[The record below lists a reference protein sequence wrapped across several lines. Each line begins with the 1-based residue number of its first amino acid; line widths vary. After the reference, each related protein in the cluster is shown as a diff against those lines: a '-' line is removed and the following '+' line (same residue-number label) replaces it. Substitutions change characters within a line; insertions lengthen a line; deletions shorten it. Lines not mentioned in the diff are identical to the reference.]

1 MAAFPS
7 TSWRWIF
14 FLLERSGIPTG
25 LINLVK
31 ALYTQVAAHS
41 AETRERL
48 FWILSGI
55 LQGCPLSGS
64 LFIIAINPLLLAL
77 RQLSPDCSRM
87 VLTACADDIGIVLR
101 SIELAPQ
108 IAALFDKFA
117 ALATL
122 KLKAEKC
129 VIVPVAIADAEAFKA
144 QVLEYLVA
152 QCPQW
157 ANFLFKAYS
166 TYLGWLIGPA
176 ATPALQWKE
185 AIEKFAKRSEQIG
198 ATSIPAVIG
207 ARLYGQRA
215 VPVLSYLPVFG
226 APPETLRR
234 TEARALHRV
243 LHLPFNSLS
252 LGGAT
257 HFGKHGV
264 RNVPRGARSLRVPK
278 SRDARGPSPEL
289 VLRSTQLR

>member
-1 MAAFPS
+1 MRPLSLKDGSNKTIAGAANYKIKAKLGSWAAKEQRGFIPHRSLVANVPILDAAALIFGLVSPQTNPCLVFFDFMAAFPS

-41 AETRERL
+41 AESRERL

-64 LFIIAINPLLLAL
+64 LFIIAINPMLLAL
-77 RQLSPDCSRM
+77 RQLSPDSSRM

-108 IAALFDKFA
+108 IAALFDRFA

-144 QVLEYLVA
+144 
-152 QCPQW
+152 
-157 ANFLFKAYS
+157 
-166 TYLGWLIGPA
+166 
-176 ATPALQWKE
+176 
-185 AIEKFAKRSEQIG
+185 
-198 ATSIPAVIG
+198 
-207 ARLYGQRA
+207 
-215 VPVLSYLPVFG
+215 
-226 APPETLRR
+226 
-234 TEARALHRV
+234 
-243 LHLPFNSLS
+243 
-252 LGGAT
+252 
-257 HFGKHGV
+257 
-264 RNVPRGARSLRVPK
+264 
-278 SRDARGPSPEL
+278 
-289 VLRSTQLR
+289 